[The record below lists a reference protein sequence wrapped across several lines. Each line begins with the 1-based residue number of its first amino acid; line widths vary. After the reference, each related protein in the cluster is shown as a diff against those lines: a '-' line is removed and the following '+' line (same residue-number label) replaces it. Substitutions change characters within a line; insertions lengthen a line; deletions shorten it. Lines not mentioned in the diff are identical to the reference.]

1 MDSLQK
7 YEKGLVK
14 NLTQKPNTIV
24 EKLLAWYF
32 DESGSVQLTAE
43 EERLRERYEEIFTIY
58 SKWGSYDQAVR
69 MIMKMGDK
77 KKGGQAGPSD
87 PSAAPGMRSDDAG
100 TPARKTSISRAQA
113 YRDLKIAT
121 RIFGEVKKVSKEARR
136 HILVE
141 MGHRTWMLARKAK
154 DYDAMTKAHKN
165 LIMLEGFDQE
175 DADLPDFENFVSHTY
190 NIVVDP
196 AAVGLPN
203 LDKILE
209 QAGVGSMD
217 ELMKRLAVRKQQKD
231 VLNIDKFQDQNER

>member
-7 YEKGLVK
+7 YEKSLVK

-24 EKLLAWYF
+24 EKLIAWYF

-69 MIMKMGDK
+69 MIMKMGEK
-77 KKGGQAGPSD
+77 KKGQSGPSD
-87 PSAAPGMRSDDAG
+87 GAG
-100 TPARKTSISRAQA
+100 TRKSSLSRAQA

-136 HILVE
+136 HVLVE
-141 MGHRTWMLARKAK
+141 MGHKTWLLAKKAK

-196 AAVGLPN
+196 AAVGLPS

-217 ELMKRLAVRKQQKD
+217 ELMNRLAVRRQQRN

>member
-7 YEKGLVK
+7 YEKSLVK
-14 NLTQKPNTIV
+14 NLTQKPATIV

-32 DESGSVQLTAE
+32 DESGTVELTAA

-58 SKWGSYDQAVR
+58 SKWGSYDMAVK
-69 MIMKMGDK
+69 MIMRMGDK
-77 KKGGQAGPSD
+77 KTGQAGPADS
-87 PSAAPGMRSDDAG
+87 AG
-100 TPARKTSISRAQA
+100 TPARKASISRAQA

-121 RIFGEVKKVSKEARR
+121 RLFGEVKKVSKEARR

-141 MGHRTWMLARKAK
+141 MGHKTWLLARKAK

-175 DADLPDFENFVSHTY
+175 DADLPDFDNFVSHTY

-196 AAVGLPN
+196 AAVGLPT
-203 LDKILE
+203 LDNILE
-209 QAGVGSMD
+209 KAGVGSMD
-217 ELMKRLAVRKQQKD
+217 ELMKRLAVRKQQKN
-231 VLNIDKFQDQNER
+231 VLNIDQFQDGN